1 MLGHEPP
8 SLMGVDL
15 NTFVRVHRMIHGG
28 GIEMES
34 RVGVQ
39 IVDDLPN
46 IEDSIS
52 FSPPLHA
59 VQLVVTEPIPVVMVG
74 RKFGAFNLACEVSLE
89 KTT

>member
-1 MLGHEPP
+1 MLRHEPP

-15 NTFVRVHRMIHGG
+15 NTLVRVHRMIYGG

-34 RVGVQ
+34 GVGVQ
-39 IVDDLPN
+39 MVDNLPN

-52 FSPPLHA
+52 CSDRADPSSRGWQE
-59 VQLVVTEPIPVVMVG
+59 VWG
-74 RKFGAFNLACEVSLE
+74 FNLACEVSLE